1 MPNGCFV
8 VTIAM
13 LTIHLLLHD
22 NGYCS
27 ELLYCTNVK
36 LASHQ
41 LKIGK
46 NI

>member
-1 MPNGCFV
+1 MLNGCFV

-22 NGYCS
+22 SDYSS
-27 ELLYCTNVK
+27 ELLCSTNVK
-36 LASHQ
+36 LASYH
-41 LKIGK
+41 LKAEK